1 MIYYD
6 VTKSAKSR
14 HASGLMRV
22 NRRLATELDAKIT
35 PVVWGK
41 WDPAEARPDDWYFTT
56 EVFDIEKRPGFD
68 AFLRN
73 PSCRLAALF
82 PDAIPL
88 QHPRITWPHSVARHP
103 RYMHALSRF
112 DHVFAI
118 SAAVKNDLAGFWK
131 WQGNRTDTKI
141 SVLPLGADFDG
152 SARRPSPD
160 SVLGPKLVCVGI
172 VEPRK
177 NQSFLLDV
185 AERLWAEG
193 LSFELDIVG
202 RVNPHFGAPIA
213 ERMRN
218 LAQSNPQLRF
228 HEAASDQKFSELLE
242 SARAVVF
249 PTIAEGCGLPVLES
263 LWRGLPCVC
272 SDLPVLRENTNEGG
286 CVSLPIND
294 LAAWREG
301 LKQVLLDD
309 VHWKQLT
316 QTAAAR
322 SLPTWKQSA
331 KNVVNVLLGSA

>member
-1 MIYYD
+1 M
-6 VTKSAKSR
+6 
-14 HASGLMRV
+14 
-22 NRRLATELDAKIT
+22 ELGAKIT

-41 WDPAEARPDDWYFTT
+41 WDPAEAQSHHWYLTT
-56 EVFDIEKRPGFD
+56 EVFDVDKRPGFD
-68 AFLRN
+68 AFLQN

-103 RYMHALSRF
+103 HYMQALSRF

-131 WQGNRTDTKI
+131 WQGNRTDAKI

-152 SARRPSPD
+152 SARSPSRD
-160 SVLGPKLVCVGI
+160 SVPKPRLLCVGI

-185 AERLWAEG
+185 AESLWAEG
-193 LSFELDIVG
+193 QSFELDIVG

-218 LAQSNPQLRF
+218 IAQSNPRLRF

-242 SARAVVF
+242 RARVVVF

-272 SDLPVLRENTNEGG
+272 SDLPVLCENTAEGG

-294 LAAWREG
+294 HSAWREG
-301 LKQVLLDD
+301 LKKVLVDD
-309 VHWKQLT
+309 AYWKQLA
-316 QTAAAR
+316 QTAATR
-322 SLPTWKQSA
+322 SLPTWQESA
-331 KNVVNVLLGSA
+331 ESVAKVLLDSA